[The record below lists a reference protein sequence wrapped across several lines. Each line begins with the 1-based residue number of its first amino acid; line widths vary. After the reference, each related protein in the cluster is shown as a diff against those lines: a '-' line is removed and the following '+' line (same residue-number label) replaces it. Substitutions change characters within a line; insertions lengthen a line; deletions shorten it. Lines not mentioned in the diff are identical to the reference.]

1 MGASRK
7 NFIFRIKL
15 AGQIVEV
22 EPFTDSLAF
31 FCRDYRVD
39 NFAAEPNLRI
49 EITRDDIEN
58 ERSLANDEN
67 LTGKKI
73 VGTVNDAGLE
83 TLALARKVADELLNF
98 DTVLFHSSCIAFDGQ
113 ACCFAAPSGVGKSTH
128 AALWKKVFRD
138 RVTYVNDDKPFIKI
152 TDDGIFAFGSPWRGS
167 HHLGENIC
175 APLSAICL
183 LRRGATNQIEP
194 VTADEAFP
202 YVFGQTY
209 RPRGEGGMVKLLPL
223 VGKLTERVKLFSLRC
238 NTDPEA
244 AVVAFE
250 GMRKEGAL

>member
-1 MGASRK
+1 MCTSRK
-7 NFIFRIKL
+7 NCPFRIKL
-15 AGQIVEV
+15 AGQVIEV
-22 EPFTDSLAF
+22 EPFTDSLAS
-31 FCRDYRVD
+31 FCRDYVVSD
-39 NFAAEPNLRI
+39 FAIEPDFRI
-49 EITRDDIEN
+49 EITRSDIEN
-58 ERSLANDEN
+58 ERSLANDIN
-67 LTGKKI
+67 LTVKKTG
-73 VGTVNDAGLE
+73 VGDVAAFEMLD
-83 TLALARKVADELLNF
+83 LARKVADGLLNF
-98 DTVLFHSSCIAFDGQ
+98 DTVLFHGSCIALDGR

-128 AALWKKVFRD
+128 AALWKKHFRD

-152 TDDGIFAFGSPWRGS
+152 TEDGIFAFGSPWRGA
-167 HHLGENIC
+167 HQLGENTS

-202 YVFGQTY
+202 YIFAQTH
-209 RPRGEGGMVKLLPL
+209 RPRGEGAMSKLLPL
-223 VGKLTERVKLFSLRC
+223 VGKLTERVKLFSLGC